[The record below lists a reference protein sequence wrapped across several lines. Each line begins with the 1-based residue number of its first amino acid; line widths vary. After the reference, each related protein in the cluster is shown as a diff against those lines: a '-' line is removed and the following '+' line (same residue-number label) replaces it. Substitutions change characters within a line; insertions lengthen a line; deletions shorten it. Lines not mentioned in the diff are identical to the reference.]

1 MDRNDIVEDGIE
13 ELGVASIETRGSLSY
28 VAEIGG
34 FERLVPAIL
43 AD

>member
-13 ELGVASIETRGSLSY
+13 DLGVASIETRGSLIY